1 MANGRR
7 GERTRSPVRFP
18 AILFL
23 LFLALVA
30 GTLIWLTLAS
40 PGWKDA
46 RRPTGPRFDIAIDV
60 PSTPAKPKQNLPAP
74 EPKIS
79 APEPATPA
87 PEKKEPASAEQK
99 PAEQKTADKTAGPG
113 KPTAPP
119 PGVPE
124 SDLLLPPPMPELPP
138 LARVEPLAAAPDPA
152 LIQHS
157 PIGPL
162 PAISP
167 DGRESWRVYARSFD
181 KSDKRPRIAIM
192 LTGLGI
198 NTRTTQTAVQG
209 LPGQVTLAFVPY
221 ADRLP
226 GWVAQARAAG
236 HEVMLAVP
244 MEPIDFPQED
254 PGPQALLLSLTA
266 GENLKRLEWALSR
279 ANGYVGITN
288 FLGSKFTKSRKQM
301 RALMRSLKARGLM
314 FLDSYSAPASTAS
327 DLASELGV
335 PWANNELFI
344 DDKTS
349 GAAIDARLDKVEHIA
364 REEGRAIAIGNGYPV
379 TIERLAKWASKL
391 EQRGFVLAPISAM
404 ANTTVEQ

>member
-1 MANGRR
+1 MANGQR

-40 PGWKDA
+40 TGWKDA
-46 RRPTGPRFDIAIDV
+46 RQPTGPRFDIVIDA
-60 PSTPAKPKQNLPAP
+60 PSTPAQ
-74 EPKIS
+74 
-79 APEPATPA
+79 
-87 PEKKEPASAEQK
+87 PEKKIAAVVAKK
-99 PAEQKTADKTAGPG
+99 PAPKQARPEPEPNKPTEQKTADQPAPPG
-113 KPTAPP
+113 QPPGQP
-119 PGVPE
+119 PGVPPGMLE

-138 LARVEPLAAAPDPA
+138 LAPVEPLSAGPDPA
-152 LIQHS
+152 LIQQT
-157 PIGPL
+157 PVGAL

-167 DGRESWRVYARSFD
+167 DGRESWRVYARPFD
-181 KSDKRPRIAIM
+181 KSNERPRIAIV

-198 NTRTTQTAVQG
+198 NMRTTQTAVQG

-226 GWVAQARAAG
+226 DWVAKARAAG
-236 HEVMLAVP
+236 HEVLLAVP

-266 GENLKRLEWALSR
+266 GDNLKRLEWALSR
-279 ANGYVGITN
+279 AKGYIGITN
-288 FLGSKFTKSRKQM
+288 FLGSKFTRSRKQM
-301 RALMRSLKARGLM
+301 RALMHSLKARGLM
-314 FLDSYSAPASTAS
+314 FLDSYSAPASVAS

-349 GAAIDARLDKVEHIA
+349 AVAIDARLAKLEHIA
-364 REEGRAIAIGNGYPV
+364 HEEGRAIAIGNGYPV
-379 TIERLAKWASKL
+379 TIERLARWASKL

-404 ANTTVEQ
+404 ATTTVKQ